1 MKKLVALALAAL
13 LCLSL
18 FTACGNDSD
27 GGKDEAV
34 YDVNEILRAITEV
47 AEVRM
52 ATDVDDEYMQ
62 FIGITDDMYDAY
74 AGSYCPIT
82 PGVDIVLV
90 IQAKSDKV
98 SDVQSVLE
106 RRRQEIFTANE
117 NYIGAMRD
125 KAEAGRVVVKGN
137 YVLLVIAGD
146 EGVVEDEG
154 VEKAYEPIDEAID
167 KAFN

>member
-1 MKKLVALALAAL
+1 MKKIFAIAMAAL

-18 FTACGNDSD
+18 FTACGGDK
-27 GGKDEAV
+27 GGDEAV
-34 YDVNEILRAITEV
+34 YDVNEVLRAIEEV
-47 AEVRM
+47 TEVRM
-52 ATDVDDEYMQ
+52 ATAVDEEYLQ
-62 FIGITDDMYDAY
+62 FIGITDEMYDAY

-82 PGVDIVLV
+82 PGVDIILV

-98 SDVQSVLE
+98 ADVQSALE
-106 RRRQEIFTANE
+106 ARRQEIFNANE
-117 NYIGAMRD
+117 NYIGALRD
-125 KAEAGRVVVKGN
+125 KAEAGRVIVKGN

-146 EGVVEDEG
+146 DAVVEDEG